1 MSDTTPP
8 VPPAPPTPEGIVP
21 PQPNP
26 YAQSN
31 SYVQANPGAQ
41 PNAYAQPTPY
51 AQPYAYAAQPYA
63 SGQYARATNTL
74 AIVALV
80 LAFVVP
86 LGGIICGHIA
96 LGQIRRTGEGGHG
109 LALAG
114 TVLGYV
120 FVALG
125 FVIFVIYVA
134 LFATAFSNG
143 GYSSYS
149 G

>member
-8 VPPAPPTPEGIVP
+8 LPPAPPTPDGIVP

-26 YAQSN
+26 YAQS
-31 SYVQANPGAQ
+31 AAEPNP
-41 PNAYAQPTPY
+41 YAQQNPY
-51 AQPYAYAAQPYA
+51 AQPNAYAAQPYA
-63 SGQYARATNTL
+63 PGQYARATNTL

-96 LGQIRRTGEGGHG
+96 LGQIKRTGEGGHG

-120 FVALG
+120 FVGLG
-125 FVIFVIYVA
+125 IVLAIIYFIVIFAVVA
-134 LFATAFSNG
+134 NG
-143 GYSSYS
+143 SYSSYS

>member
-1 MSDTTPP
+1 MSDSTPP
-8 VPPAPPTPEGIVP
+8 VPPPPPAPEPPAPEPPAPDAIVP

-26 YAQSN
+26 YAQ
-31 SYVQANPGAQ
+31 ANPYGAG
-41 PNAYAQPTPY
+41 
-51 AQPYAYAAQPYA
+51 QPYAP
-63 SGQYARATNTL
+63 GQYAPPTNTL

-80 LAFVVP
+80 LAFVFP

-96 LGQIRRTGEGGHG
+96 LGQIKRTGESGHG

-120 FVALG
+120 FVGVTVL
-125 FVIFVIYVA
+125 FLIIYFVVIFGIA
-134 LFATAFSNG
+134 ASGGFST
-143 GYSSYS
+143 YS